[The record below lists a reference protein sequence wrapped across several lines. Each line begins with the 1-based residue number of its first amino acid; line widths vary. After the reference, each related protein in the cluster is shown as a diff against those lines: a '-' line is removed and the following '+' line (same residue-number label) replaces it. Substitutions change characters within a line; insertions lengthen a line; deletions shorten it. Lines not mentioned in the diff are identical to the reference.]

1 MELDFTDEIF
11 IDYRGLWI
19 AYVYIYGKFDLDN
32 SYDIRSN
39 HT

>member
-19 AYVYIYGKFDLDN
+19 AYVYLLEFYGKFDLDN
-32 SYDIRSN
+32 SI
-39 HT
+39 